1 MCDKYNIRIGLEQ
14 GLNKL
19 LFGNEEIPFDEN
31 FIKLCKDNNK
41 DCEKY
46 KEINIADG
54 GVLGYCIK

>member
-41 DCEKY
+41 DCEKIQRD
-46 KEINIADG
+46 K
-54 GVLGYCIK
+54 YCRRGSTRILH